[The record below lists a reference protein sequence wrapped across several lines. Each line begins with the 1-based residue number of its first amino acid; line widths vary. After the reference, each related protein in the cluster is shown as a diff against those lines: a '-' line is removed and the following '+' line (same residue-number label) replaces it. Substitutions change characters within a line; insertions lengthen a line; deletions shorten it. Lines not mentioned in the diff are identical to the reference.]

1 MPYATSGSEN
11 IYYEQHGKGPAVLFI
26 HGSGGHHAAWWQ
38 QVAYFST
45 EYQVITVDLRGFGN
59 SSAIPQG
66 PDAQD
71 FPQDVLA
78 VLDHAGVA
86 RTALV
91 GQSIGAAAALSLAV
105 QHPGRASAVVL
116 AHSVGGIS
124 HPEIVSR
131 IRADRT
137 EAEKLPLLD
146 RLLTPHFQLAQPAKT
161 FLFQQMGTFNSA
173 KMKDLRNL
181 TVGGPS
187 VEQVNSAGFPIC
199 LLTGEN
205 DAVVKP
211 ATIRHAHQ
219 LLEKAT
225 LMVVPRA
232 PHSMY
237 WEAPDLFNASLHAF
251 LKTIYSADSTPAGS
265 TT

>member
-1 MPYATSGSEN
+1 MPYATSGSAN

-38 QVAYFST
+38 QVSYFST
-45 EYQVITVDLRGFGN
+45 EYQVITIDLRGFGK
-59 SSAIPQG
+59 SSSIPEG

-71 FPQDVLA
+71 FPQDILA

-86 RTALV
+86 RTVLV

-105 QHPGRASAVVL
+105 RHPDRASAVVL

-124 HPEIVSR
+124 HPDVVSR
-131 IRADRT
+131 VRADRA
-137 EAEKLPLLD
+137 EAEKLPVLD
-146 RLLTPHFQLAQPAKT
+146 RLLTPQFQLAQPAKT
-161 FLFQQMGTFNSA
+161 FLFQQLGTFNTA

-181 TVGGPS
+181 TAAGPS
-187 VEQVNSAGFPIC
+187 VEQVNAAGFPIC
-199 LLTGEN
+199 LLSGEN

-211 ATIRHAHQ
+211 ATIRHAQQ
-219 LLEKAT
+219 LLEHAT
-225 LMVVPRA
+225 LVVVPRA

-237 WEAPDLFNASLHAF
+237 WEAPDLFNAALHVF
-251 LKTIYSADSTPAGS
+251 LKAIYVTDPALKGPA
-265 TT
+265 T